1 MVRIYVAGLYS
12 KNSKGKKANVIEVL
26 ENIRAGIFVCNRL
39 LSLGYAVY
47 CPWLDFQYGLTGDF
61 EVTEEQYKA
70 NSIAWLEVS
79 DAMLVISGAG
89 LWGGVD
95 DEIKRA
101 VVLDIPAYIDEHKL
115 IEEIPPLAKEVK

>member
-1 MVRIYVAGLYS
+1 MVRIYCAGLYS
-12 KNSKGKKANVIEVL
+12 KNSKGEKANVIEVL
-26 ENIRAGIFVCNRL
+26 ENIRAGITVCNRL
-39 LSLGYAVY
+39 LSLGYAVF

-61 EVTEEQYKA
+61 EITIEQYRA
-70 NSIAWLEVS
+70 NCMTWLEVS

-89 LWGGVD
+89 FGGGVD

-115 IEEIPPLAKEVK
+115 IKEIPPC

>member
-1 MVRIYVAGLYS
+1 MVKIYCAGLYS
-12 KNSKGKKANVIEVL
+12 KNSKGEKANVIEVL
-26 ENIRAGIFVCNRL
+26 ENIKAGITVCNRL
-39 LSLGYAVY
+39 LSLGYAVF
-47 CPWLDFQYGLTGDF
+47 CPWLDFQYGLCGYYKIAK
-61 EVTEEQYKA
+61 EQYKA
-70 NSIAWLEVS
+70 SSMAWLEVS

>member
-1 MVRIYVAGLYS
+1 MVRIYCAGLYS
-12 KNSKGKKANVIEVL
+12 KNKEGEKANVIEVL
-26 ENIRAGIFVCNRL
+26 NNIKAGITICNRL
-39 LSLGYAVY
+39 LAAGYAVF

-70 NSIAWLEVS
+70 SSMAWLEVS

-89 LWGGVD
+89 LGGGVD

-101 VVLDIPAYIDEHKL
+101 VELNIPAYTDEHKL
-115 IEEIPPLAKEVK
+115 IKEVPPC

>member
-1 MVRIYVAGLYS
+1 M
-12 KNSKGKKANVIEVL
+12 

-39 LSLGYAVY
+39 LSLGYAVF
-47 CPWLDFQYGLTGDF
+47 CPWLDFQYGLTGANL
-61 EVTEEQYKA
+61 TIEQYRA
-70 NSIAWLEVS
+70 NCMAWLEVS

-101 VVLDIPAYIDEHKL
+101 VVLDIPAYYDERVL
-115 IEEIPPLAKEVK
+115 MEELPPC

>member
-1 MVRIYVAGLYS
+1 MVRIYCAGLYS
-12 KNSKGKKANVIEVL
+12 KNSKGEKANVIEVL
-26 ENIRAGIFVCNRL
+26 ENIKAGITVCNRL
-39 LSLGYAVY
+39 LSLGYAVF
-47 CPWLDFQYGLTGDF
+47 CPWLDFQYGLTGNF

-70 NSIAWLEVS
+70 SSMAWLEVS